1 MSNVKL
7 TDEAWQKIFGFL
19 QEQDGIHLGKE
30 ADCRRFVEAVLWI
43 LRSGAQWRLL
53 PAEQGRWNSVYRR
66 FRRWGR
72 HRIWEKMLAFFS
84 DDADVKKLMGD
95 STVVRAHACA
105 AGAPAPGQAL
115 PANQAL
121 GRSRGGFS
129 TKIHFLVNGIG
140 NPLRALL
147 TPGQAADSP
156 QVPTLFD
163 QFSASFAILDKAYDT
178 DAVLAFFENQ
188 GTIPVIP
195 PKANRVVQRDYDRQL
210 YKERNLIECFIG
222 KIKQFRRVF
231 SRFDKYARSYLH
243 FIHFACVLIWLR

>member
-1 MSNVKL
+1 MSNAQL
-7 TDEAWQKIFGFL
+7 PDDQWQKIVDFL
-19 QEQDGIHLGKE
+19 RQQDGIHLGE
-30 ADCRRFVEAVLWI
+30 ESACRRFVEAVLWV

-53 PAEQGRWNSVYRR
+53 PVAHGRWNSVYRR

-72 HRIWEKMLAFFS
+72 HRIWEKMFNFFC
-84 DDADVKKLMGD
+84 DDDDIKKLIGD

-115 PANQAL
+115 PVNQAL

-129 TKIHFLVNGIG
+129 TKIHFLVNGSG
-140 NPLRALL
+140 KPLRAIL

-156 QVPTLFD
+156 QVPLLFD
-163 QFSASFAILDKAYDT
+163 QLSPRFAILDKAYDT
-178 DAVLAFFENQ
+178 DAVLEFFQSQ

-195 PKANRVVQRDYDRQL
+195 PKANRVVQRDYDRDI
-210 YKERNLIECFIG
+210 YKERNLIERFIG

-231 SRFDKYARSYLH
+231 SRFDKYARTYLH
-243 FIHFACVLIWLR
+243 FIHFACALISLR

>member
-7 TDEAWQKIFGFL
+7 TDEQWQKIFDFL
-19 QEQDGIHLGKE
+19 QQQDGIHLGKE
-30 ADCRRFVEAVLWI
+30 STCRQFVEAVLWV

-53 PAEQGRWNSVYRR
+53 PPENGRWNSVYRR

-72 HRIWEKMLAFFS
+72 YRIWEKMLAFFS
-84 DDADVKKLMGD
+84 DDAAVNKLMGD

-121 GRSRGGFS
+121 GRSRGGFG
-129 TKIHFLVNGIG
+129 TKIHFVVNGIG
-140 NPLRALL
+140 NPIRAIL
-147 TPGQAADSP
+147 TPGQAGDAP
-156 QVPTLFD
+156 QVPLLFD
-163 QFSASFAILDKAYDT
+163 QLSPGFAILDKAYDT
-178 DAVLAFFENQ
+178 DAVLAFFESQ

-210 YKERNLIECFIG
+210 YKERHLIERFIG

-243 FIHFACVLIWLR
+243 FIHFACALIWLR

>member
-1 MSNVKL
+1 MSNAQL
-7 TDEAWQKIFGFL
+7 PDDQWQKIVDFL
-19 QEQDGIHLGKE
+19 RQQDGIHLGE
-30 ADCRRFVEAVLWI
+30 ESAGRRFVEAVLWI

-53 PAEQGRWNSVYRR
+53 PAEQGPWNSVYHR

-72 HRIWEKMLAFFS
+72 HRIWEKMFAFFC
-84 DDADVKKLMGD
+84 DDDDVKKLMGD

-115 PANQAL
+115 PVNQAL

-129 TKIHFLVNGIG
+129 TKIHFLVNGHG
-140 NPLRALL
+140 NPLRAIL

-156 QVPTLFD
+156 QIPLLFD
-163 QFSASFAILDKAYDT
+163 RFSPSIAILDKAYDT
-178 DAVLAFFENQ
+178 DNVLAFFESQ

-195 PKANRVVQRDYDRQL
+195 PKANRVVQREYDRDL
-210 YKERNLIECFIG
+210 YKERNLIERFIG

-231 SRFDKYARSYLH
+231 SRFDKYARTYWH
-243 FIHFACVLIWLR
+243 FIYFACALISLR

>member
-1 MSNVKL
+1 MSNAQL
-7 TDEAWQKIFGFL
+7 PDDQWQKIVDFL
-19 QEQDGIHLGKE
+19 RQQDGIHLGE
-30 ADCRRFVEAVLWI
+30 ESAGRRFVEAVLWV

-72 HRIWEKMLAFFS
+72 HRIWEKMFAFFC
-84 DDADVKKLMGD
+84 DDDDVKKLMGD

-115 PANQAL
+115 PVNQAL

-129 TKIHFLVNGIG
+129 TKIHFLVNGNG
-140 NPLRALL
+140 NPLRAIL
-147 TPGQAADSP
+147 TPGPAADSP
-156 QVPTLFD
+156 QIPLLFD
-163 QFSASFAILDKAYDT
+163 RFSPSIAILDKAYDT
-178 DAVLAFFENQ
+178 DNVLAFFESQ

-195 PKANRVVQRDYDRQL
+195 PKANRVVQREYDRDL
-210 YKERNLIECFIG
+210 YKERNLIERFIG

-231 SRFDKYARSYLH
+231 SRFDKYARTYWH
-243 FIHFACVLIWLR
+243 FIYFACALISLR